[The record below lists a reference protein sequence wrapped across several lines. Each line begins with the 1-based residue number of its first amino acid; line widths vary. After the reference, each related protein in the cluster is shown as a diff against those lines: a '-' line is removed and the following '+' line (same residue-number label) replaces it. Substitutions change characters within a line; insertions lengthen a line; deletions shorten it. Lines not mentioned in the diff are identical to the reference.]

1 MARRLLLALAVAA
14 CALLVSPAGSPAG
27 GKPRAAAC
35 ADATLLPAA
44 DNLPAVRAAL
54 LCLHNRDR
62 AARGLPALRE
72 NKRLRA
78 AAGAHARDM
87 VRDGYFAHERPGG
100 ADMATRILDSGYAT
114 RRVWSLGENI
124 AWGSGTLATAAEIH
138 RAWMASPGHRANIL
152 RRQFRE
158 VGFGVALGVP
168 VDGPDGG
175 ATYAADFGSRR

>member
-35 ADATLLPAA
+35 ADATLAPAA

-72 NKRLRA
+72 NKRLRTA
-78 AAGAHARDM
+78 AVAHARDM

-100 ADMATRILDSGYAT
+100 ADMATRILGSGYAN

-124 AWGSGTLATAAEIH
+124 AWGSGTLATAA
-138 RAWMASPGHRANIL
+138 
-152 RRQFRE
+152 
-158 VGFGVALGVP
+158 
-168 VDGPDGG
+168 DGPDGG
-175 ATYAADFGSRR
+175 ATDAADFGSRR

>member
-1 MARRLLLALAVAA
+1 MARRLLLAFAVAS
-14 CALLVSPAGSPAG
+14 CALLVSPVGSPADG
-27 GKPRAAAC
+27 RPRAAAC
-35 ADATLLPAA
+35 AGATLRPAA

-62 AARGLPALRE
+62 AARGLPPLRE
-72 NKRLRA
+72 NTRLRA

-87 VRDGYFAHERPGG
+87 VHDGYFAHERPDG
-100 ADMATRILDSGYAT
+100 ADITTRIRASGYAT
-114 RRVWSLGENI
+114 RRVWALGENI

-152 RRQFRE
+152 RRQFRA

-168 VDGPDGG
+168 VDGPADG